1 MSSPQKIR
9 VAGVIPARLNSERLS
24 GKVLRPL
31 AGKAMLH
38 HVYDAAR
45 DCALLDQLWV
55 ATDSEAV
62 REYCVSHQIPVLMTA
77 VTHRSGTERIREAM
91 EKITAD
97 IFLNL
102 QGDEPLLTATHVEQ
116 LIEPFFNDP
125 SVQVTTLKTALDPL
139 AAQNPNVVKV
149 VTDSRGNA
157 LYFSRAAIPY
167 PRDGAAHPRFFKH
180 LGLYGYRRQALLRYS
195 TLSPT
200 PLEQTERLEQ
210 LRFLENAI
218 PIHVVETQQD
228 TIGVD
233 TEEDWNALTRYL
245 EDRAGQRRAGTEGG
259 S

>member
-1 MSSPQKIR
+1 MSSPQKVM
-9 VAGVIPARLNSERLS
+9 VAGVIPARLNSERLP
-24 GKVLRPL
+24 GKVLRTL

-62 REYCVSHQIPVLMTA
+62 REYCVSHQIPVVMTSA
-77 VTHRSGTERIREAM
+77 THRSGTERIREAM
-91 EKITAD
+91 EQITAE

-102 QGDEPLLTATHVEQ
+102 QGDEPLLTAAHVRQ
-116 LIEPFFNDP
+116 LIEPFLNDP
-125 SVQVTTLKTALDPL
+125 SVQVTTLKTALDAS

-149 VTDSRGNA
+149 VTDSGGNA

-167 PRDGAAHPRFFKH
+167 PRDGAANPRYFKH

-218 PIHVVETQQD
+218 PIYVAETQQD

-233 TEEDWNALTRYL
+233 TEEDWHALTQYL
-245 EDRAGQRRAGTEGG
+245 EDRARQRSAGTEV
-259 S
+259 